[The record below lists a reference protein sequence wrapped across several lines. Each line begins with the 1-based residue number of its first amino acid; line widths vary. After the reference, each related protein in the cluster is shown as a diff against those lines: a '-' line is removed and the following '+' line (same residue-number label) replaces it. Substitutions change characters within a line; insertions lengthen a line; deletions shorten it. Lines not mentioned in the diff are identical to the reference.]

1 MFEHKKVKAGN
12 KSEEEY
18 EMLSDQQLLET
29 SNMSNSGQAIYKEV
43 SLSLK
48 FSNKGASDSQGPSTR
63 KVESRV
69 QEP

>member
-1 MFEHKKVKAGN
+1 MFEHKKVKSDF
-12 KSEEEY
+12 KSDEEY